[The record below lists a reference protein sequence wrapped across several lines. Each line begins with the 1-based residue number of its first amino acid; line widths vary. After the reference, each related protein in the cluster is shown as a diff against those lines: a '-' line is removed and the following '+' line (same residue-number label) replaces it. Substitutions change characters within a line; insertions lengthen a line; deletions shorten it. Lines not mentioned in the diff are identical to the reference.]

1 MSWETNILGSAMN
14 NCVLLE
20 ELLIKKSQQK
30 RRTSPSNFKVRFFVL
45 TKSKLA
51 YYEQRHGKKRTLKGS
66 VELSRIKCVEIV
78 KSDIIIPCQYKYP
91 FQIVHDSYIL
101 YVFAPNRE
109 SRQRWV
115 FTLKEETRNNNSLVS
130 KCHTDFWLDGKWR
143 CCAQTEK
150 MALGCVEYDPSKN
163 ASKKPLPPTPEDNWV
178 SAELLLYP
186 KEALVIAIYDYEAQ
200 NPQELTL
207 QYNEEYYVIDSSEE
221 HWWLIQDKNGHE
233 GYVPSSYLVEKSP
246 ENLQMYEWYNKN
258 ISRSKAEALLR
269 DEGREGAFMVRD
281 SRQPGM
287 YTVSVFTKALSTDNN
302 PVIKHY
308 HINETTDFPKR
319 YYLAEKH
326 VFDCIPDLINYHQ
339 HNAGGLVTRLRY
351 AVSSWRKKAP
361 ITAGLS
367 YGKLVINASE
377 LTRVQEIG
385 SGQFGVVYL
394 GYLLDKTKVAIKTIR
409 EGAMSEE
416 DFIEEAKVLMKL
428 SHPKLVQL
436 YGVCFEN
443 TPICLVFEFMEN
455 GCLSDYLR
463 SQRGTFSKETLLG
476 MCQDVCEGMTYLEQN
491 SVIHRDLAARNCLV
505 GESQVVKVSDFGMSR
520 IVLDDQYTSSTGTK
534 FPVKWSAPEVF
545 SYSNYSTKS
554 DVWSFGVLMWEVFSE
569 GKIPYENRTNAE
581 VVEEINAG
589 FRLYKP
595 KLASKAIY
603 DVMSHCWRMRKDERP
618 PFSLLLFQLSEI
630 SEYDL

>member
-1 MSWETNILGSAMN
+1 MN

-45 TKSKLA
+45 TKSNLA
-51 YYEQRHGKKRTLKGS
+51 YYEHRHGKKRTLKGS

-91 FQIVHDSYIL
+91 FQIVHDNYIL

-130 KCHTDFWLDGKWR
+130 KCHPDFWIDGKWR

-150 MALGCVEYDPSKN
+150 MAAGCVEYDPTKT
-163 ASKKPLPPTPEDNWV
+163 ASKKPLPPTPEDNWK
-178 SAELLLYP
+178 LLLDP
-186 KEALVIAIYDYEAQ
+186 KEALVMAIYDYEAQ

-233 GYVPSSYLVEKSP
+233 GYVPSSYLAEKSP
-246 ENLQMYEWYNKN
+246 DNLQIYEWYNKN
-258 ISRSKAEALLR
+258 ISRSKAETLLK

-326 VFDCIPDLINYHQ
+326 VFDCIPELIHYHQ

-367 YGKLVINASE
+367 YGKLVINPSE

-394 GYLLDKTKVAIKTIR
+394 GYLLEKTKVAIKTIR

-463 SQRGTFSKETLLG
+463 SQRGSFSKETLLG
-476 MCQDVCEGMTYLEQN
+476 MCQDVCEGMAYLEQN

-505 GESQVVKVSDFGMSR
+505 GESHVVKVSDFGMSR

-603 DVMSHCWRMRKDERP
+603 EVMSHCWRMRKDDRP
-618 PFSLLLFQLSEI
+618 SFSVLLYQLSEI
-630 SEYDL
+630 SEFDL

>member
-91 FQIVHDSYIL
+91 FQIVHDSYVL

-115 FTLKEETRNNNSLVS
+115 LTLKEETKNNNSLVS
-130 KCHTDFWLDGKWR
+130 KCHPDFWLDGKWR

-163 ASKKPLPPTPEDNWV
+163 ASKKPLPPTPEDNW
-178 SAELLLYP
+178 ELFLYP

>member
-1 MSWETNILGSAMN
+1 MN

-51 YYEQRHGKKRTLKGS
+51 YYEDRHGVRL
-66 VELSRIKCVEIV
+66 LSMTITP
-78 KSDIIIPCQYKYP
+78 SFLYP
-91 FQIVHDSYIL
+91 FSRLSMTITSSFLYPPLQIVHDNYIL

-115 FTLKEETRNNNSLVS
+115 LTLKEEIRYNNSLAS
-130 KCHTDFWLDGKWR
+130 KCHPDFWLDGKWR

-150 MALGCVEYDPSKN
+150 MAAGCIIFLDFFS

-178 SAELLLYP
+178 SKLLLDP
-186 KEALVIAIYDYEAQ
+186 REAVVIAIYDYEAQ

-221 HWWLIQDKNGHE
+221 HWWLIQDKNGRNFPGLE
-233 GYVPSSYLVEKSP
+233 MLTESLGVFR
-246 ENLQMYEWYNKN
+246 WYNKN
-258 ISRSKAEALLR
+258 ISRSKAETLLR
-269 DEGREGAFMVRD
+269 DEVKPLFSLKENLLLF
-281 SRQPGM
+281 
-287 YTVSVFTKALSTDNN
+287 STDNN

-326 VFDCIPDLINYHQ
+326 VFDSIPDLINYHQ
-339 HNAGGLVTRLRY
+339 HNAAGLVTRLRY
-351 AVSSWRKKAP
+351 AVSSWRKQAP

-436 YGVCFEN
+436 YGVCLEDA
-443 TPICLVFEFMEN
+443 PISLVFEFMEN

-463 SQRGTFSKETLLG
+463 SQRGSFCKETLLG
-476 MCQDVCEGMTYLEQN
+476 MCLDVCEGMAYLEQN

-505 GESQVVKVSDFGMSR
+505 GESHVVKVSDFGMSR

-603 DVMSHCWRMRKDERP
+603 EVMSHCWRMGKDERP
-618 PFSLLLFQLSEI
+618 SFSLLLFQLSEI
-630 SEYDL
+630 SEFDV

>member
-1 MSWETNILGSAMN
+1 MN

-51 YYEQRHGKKRTLKGS
+51 YYEHRHGVRQPFS
-66 VELSRIKCVEIV
+66 LSKQNNEGKDEI
-78 KSDIIIPCQYKYP
+78 SYLGLLLMACFLLYSA
-91 FQIVHDSYIL
+91 FQIVHDNYIL

-115 FTLKEETRNNNSLVS
+115 FTLKEEIINNNSLVS
-130 KCHTDFWLDGKWR
+130 KCHPDFWIDGKWR

-150 MALGCVEYDPSKN
+150 MAVGCVESTSNYSLDFLS

-178 SAELLLYP
+178 SKLLLDP
-186 KEALVIAIYDYEAQ
+186 KEALVMAIYDYEAQ

-207 QYNEEYYVIDSSEE
+207 QCNEEYYVIDSSEE
-221 HWWLIQDKNGHE
+221 HWWLIQDKNGNADWE
-233 GYVPSSYLVEKSP
+233 SFDVFR
-246 ENLQMYEWYNKN
+246 WYNKN
-258 ISRSKAEALLR
+258 ISRSKAETLLK
-269 DEGREGAFMVRD
+269 DEVN
-281 SRQPGM
+281 QC
-287 YTVSVFTKALSTDNN
+287 YTENLLFFSTDNN

-326 VFDCIPDLINYHQ
+326 VFDCIPELINYHQ

-367 YGKLVINASE
+367 YGKFIINPSE

-394 GYLLDKTKVAIKTIR
+394 GYLMERTKVAIKTIR

-463 SQRGTFSKETLLG
+463 SQRGSFSKETLLG
-476 MCQDVCEGMTYLEQN
+476 MCQDVCEGMAYLEQN

-505 GESQVVKVSDFGMSR
+505 GESHVVKVSDFGMSR
-520 IVLDDQYTSSTGTK
+520 VVLDDQYTSSTGTK

-569 GKIPYENRTNAE
+569 GKIPYENRTNGE

-603 DVMSHCWRMRKDERP
+603 EVMSHCWRMRKDDRP
-618 PFSLLLFQLSEI
+618 SFSILLYQLSEI
-630 SEYDL
+630 SELDL

>member
-1 MSWETNILGSAMN
+1 MSQERTILGPTMN

-20 ELLIKKSQQK
+20 EQLIKKSQQK

-51 YYEQRHGKKRTLKGS
+51 YYEHRHGKKRTLKGS

-91 FQIVHDSYIL
+91 FQIIHDNYIL

-115 FTLKEETRNNNSLVS
+115 ATLKEETRINNSLVS
-130 KCHTDFWLDGKWR
+130 KYHPDFWIDGKWR

-150 MALGCVEYDPSKN
+150 MAVGCIEYDPTRN
-163 ASKKPLPPTPEDNWV
+163 ASKKPLPPTPEDNWK
-178 SAELLLYP
+178 LLLDT
-186 KEALVIAIYDYEAQ
+186 KEALVMAIYDYEAQ

-246 ENLQMYEWYNKN
+246 ENLQIYEWYNKN
-258 ISRSKAEALLR
+258 ISRSKAEMLLK

-326 VFDCIPDLINYHQ
+326 VFDCIPELINYHQ

-367 YGKLVINASE
+367 YGKLVINPSE

-394 GYLLDKTKVAIKTIR
+394 GYWLEKTKVAIKTIR

-428 SHPKLVQL
+428 SHSKLVQL

-443 TPICLVFEFMEN
+443 TPICLVFEFM
-455 GCLSDYLR
+455 D
-463 SQRGTFSKETLLG
+463 QRGTFSKETLLG
-476 MCQDVCEGMTYLEQN
+476 MCQDVCEGMAYLEEN

-569 GKIPYENRTNAE
+569 GKMPYENRTNGE

-603 DVMSHCWRMRKDERP
+603 EVMSHCWCMVRKKIRP
-618 PFSLLLFQLSEI
+618 SFSLLLYQLSEI

>member
-1 MSWETNILGSAMN
+1 MN

-20 ELLIKKSQQK
+20 EQLIKKSQQK

-51 YYEQRHGKKRTLKGS
+51 YFEHRHGKKRTLKGS
-66 VELSRIKCVEIV
+66 IELSRIKCVEIV
-78 KSDIIIPCQYKYP
+78 KSDITIPCNYKYP
-91 FQIVHDSYIL
+91 FQILHDNYLL
-101 YVFAPNRE
+101 YVFAPDRE

-115 FTLKEETRNNNSLVS
+115 FTLKEETRNNNNLVP
-130 KCHTDFWLDGKWR
+130 KYHPNFWIDGRWR

-150 MALGCVEYDPSKN
+150 LAAGCIEYDPTKN
-163 ASKKPLPPTPEDNWV
+163 ASKKPLPPTPEDNWR
-178 SAELLLYP
+178 LLLDP
-186 KEALVIAIYDYEAQ
+186 KDALVMAIYDYKAQ

-207 QYNEEYYVIDSSEE
+207 QRGEEYYIIDNSED
-221 HWWLIQDKNGHE
+221 HWWMVQDKNGHE

-246 ENLQMYEWYNKN
+246 DNLQIYEWYNKN
-258 ISRSKAEALLR
+258 ISRNKAEALLK
-269 DEGREGAFMVRD
+269 DEGKEGAFMVRD

-287 YTVSVFTKALSTDNN
+287 YTVSVFTKALSNDST

-308 HINETTDFPKR
+308 HIKETDENPKR

-326 VFDCIPDLINYHQ
+326 VFDSIPELINYHQ
-339 HNAGGLVTRLRY
+339 HNAAGLVTRLRY
-351 AVSSWRKKAP
+351 AVCSWREKAP

-367 YGKLVINASE
+367 YGKWVINPWE
-377 LTRVQEIG
+377 LTFVQEIG
-385 SGQFGVVYL
+385 SGQFGLVHL
-394 GYLLDKTKVAIKTIR
+394 GYWLEQTKVAIKTIR

-416 DFIEEAKVLMKL
+416 DFIEEAQVMMKL

-436 YGVCFEN
+436 YGVCMEQA
-443 TPICLVFEFMEN
+443 PICLVFEFMEH

-463 SQRGTFSKETLLG
+463 NQRGSFSKETLLG
-476 MCQDVCEGMTYLEQN
+476 MCQDVCEGMAYLEQD

-520 IVLDDQYTSSTGTK
+520 YVLDDQYTSSTGTK

-569 GKIPYENRTNAE
+569 GKIPYESRTNAE

-589 FRLYKP
+589 LRLYKP

-603 DVMSHCWRMRKDERP
+603 ELMSSCWNARKEDRP
-618 PFSLLLFQLSEI
+618 PFSTLLYQLSEI
-630 SEYDL
+630 SEFDL

>member
-1 MSWETNILGSAMN
+1 MSWERTIFGSAMN

-51 YYEQRHGKKRTLKGS
+51 YYEHRHGKKRTLKGS

-91 FQIVHDSYIL
+91 FQIVHDNYIL

-115 FTLKEETRNNNSLVS
+115 FTLKEETRSNNSLVS
-130 KCHTDFWLDGKWR
+130 KCHPDFWIDGRWR

-150 MALGCVEYDPSKN
+150 MAPGCVEYDPTKN
-163 ASKKPLPPTPEDNWV
+163 ASKKPLPPTPEDNWK
-178 SAELLLYP
+178 LLLDP
-186 KEALVIAIYDYEAQ
+186 KEAVVMAIYDYEAQ

-233 GYVPSSYLVEKSP
+233 GYVPSSYLAEKSP
-246 ENLQMYEWYNKN
+246 ENLQIYEWYNKN
-258 ISRSKAEALLR
+258 ISRSKAETLLR

-326 VFDCIPDLINYHQ
+326 VFDCIPELINYHQ

-367 YGKLVINASE
+367 YGKLVINHSE

-394 GYLLDKTKVAIKTIR
+394 GYLLEKTKVAIKTIR

-443 TPICLVFEFMEN
+443 APISLVFEFMEN

-463 SQRGTFSKETLLG
+463 SQRGSFSKETLLG
-476 MCQDVCEGMTYLEQN
+476 MCQDVCEGMAYLEQN

-505 GESQVVKVSDFGMSR
+505 GESHVVKVSDFGMSR

-569 GKIPYENRTNAE
+569 GKIPYENRTNGE

-603 DVMSHCWRMRKDERP
+603 EVMSHCWRMRKDDRP
-618 PFSLLLFQLSEI
+618 SFSVLLYHLSEI
-630 SEYDL
+630 SEFDL

>member
-1 MSWETNILGSAMN
+1 MN

-51 YYEQRHGKKRTLKGS
+51 YYEDRHGKKRTLKGY

-91 FQIVHDSYIL
+91 FQTVHDNYIL

-115 FTLKEETRNNNSLVS
+115 LTLKEEIRYNNSLAS
-130 KCHTDFWLDGKWR
+130 KCHPDFWLDGKWR

-150 MALGCVEYDPSKN
+150 MAAGCVVYDPTKN
-163 ASKKPLPPTPEDNWV
+163 ASKKPLPPTPEDNWK
-178 SAELLLYP
+178 LLLDP
-186 KEALVIAIYDYEAQ
+186 REAVVIAIYDYEAQ

-246 ENLQMYEWYNKN
+246 ENLQVYEWYNKN
-258 ISRSKAEALLR
+258 ISRSKAETLLR

-326 VFDCIPDLINYHQ
+326 VFDSIPDLINYHQ
-339 HNAGGLVTRLRY
+339 HNAAGLVTRLRY
-351 AVSSWRKKAP
+351 AVSSWRKQAP

-436 YGVCFEN
+436 YGVCLEDA
-443 TPICLVFEFMEN
+443 PISLVFEFMEN

-463 SQRGTFSKETLLG
+463 SQRGSFCKETLLG
-476 MCQDVCEGMTYLEQN
+476 MCLDVCEGMAYLEQN

-505 GESQVVKVSDFGMSR
+505 GESHVVKVSDFGMSR

-603 DVMSHCWRMRKDERP
+603 EVMSHCWRMGKDERP
-618 PFSLLLFQLSEI
+618 SFSLLLFQLSEI
-630 SEYDL
+630 SEFDV

>member
-1 MSWETNILGSAMN
+1 MSWEMNILGSAMN

-30 RRTSPSNFKVRFFVL
+30 RRTSPSNFKVRYFVL
-45 TKSKLA
+45 TNSKLA
-51 YYEQRHGKKRTLKGS
+51 YYEHRHGKKRTLKGS

-91 FQIVHDSYIL
+91 FQIVHDNYIL

-115 FTLKEETRNNNSLVS
+115 LTLKEETRYNNSLAS
-130 KCHTDFWLDGKWR
+130 KCHPDFWLDGKWR

-150 MALGCVEYDPSKN
+150 MAAGCVIYDPTKN
-163 ASKKPLPPTPEDNWV
+163 ASKKPLPPTPEDNWK
-178 SAELLLYP
+178 LLLDP
-186 KEALVIAIYDYEAQ
+186 REAVVIAIYDYEAQ

-246 ENLQMYEWYNKN
+246 ENLQVYEWYNKN
-258 ISRSKAEALLR
+258 ISRSKAETLLR

-326 VFDCIPDLINYHQ
+326 VFDSIPDLINYHQ
-339 HNAGGLVTRLRY
+339 HNAAGLVTRLRY
-351 AVSSWRKKAP
+351 AVSSWRKQAP
-361 ITAGLS
+361 ITAGLC

-436 YGVCFEN
+436 YGVCLEDA
-443 TPICLVFEFMEN
+443 PISLVFEFMEN

-463 SQRGTFSKETLLG
+463 SQRGSFSQETLLG
-476 MCQDVCEGMTYLEQN
+476 MCLDVCEGMAYLEQN

-505 GESQVVKVSDFGMSR
+505 GESHVVKVSDFGMSR

-603 DVMSHCWRMRKDERP
+603 EVMSHCWRMGKDERP
-618 PFSLLLFQLSEI
+618 SFSLLLFQLSEI
-630 SEYDL
+630 SEFDM

>member
-1 MSWETNILGSAMN
+1 MSWEKTIFGSAMN

-51 YYEQRHGKKRTLKGS
+51 YYEHRHGKKRTLKGS

-91 FQIVHDSYIL
+91 FQIVHDNYIL

-130 KCHTDFWLDGKWR
+130 KCHPDFWIDGKWR

-150 MALGCVEYDPSKN
+150 MATGCVEYDPTKN
-163 ASKKPLPPTPEDNWV
+163 ASKKPLPPTPEDNWK
-178 SAELLLYP
+178 LLLDP
-186 KEALVIAIYDYEAQ
+186 KEALVMAIYDYEAQ

-246 ENLQMYEWYNKN
+246 ENLQIYEWYNKN
-258 ISRSKAEALLR
+258 ISRSKAETLLK

-326 VFDCIPDLINYHQ
+326 VFNCIPELINYHQ

-367 YGKLVINASE
+367 YGKLVINPSE

-394 GYLLDKTKVAIKTIR
+394 GYLLEKTKVAIKTIR

-463 SQRGTFSKETLLG
+463 SQRGSFSKETLLG

-505 GESQVVKVSDFGMSR
+505 GESHVVKVSDFGMSR

-569 GKIPYENRTNAE
+569 GKIPYENRTNGE

-589 FRLYKP
+589 FRLCKP

-603 DVMSHCWRMRKDERP
+603 EVMSHCWRMRKDDRP
-618 PFSLLLFQLSEI
+618 SFSVLLYHLSEI
-630 SEYDL
+630 SEFDL

>member
-1 MSWETNILGSAMN
+1 MN

-51 YYEQRHGKKRTLKGS
+51 YYEHRHGKKRTLKGS

-91 FQIVHDSYIL
+91 FQIVHDNYIL

-115 FTLKEETRNNNSLVS
+115 LTLKEETRYNNSLAS
-130 KCHTDFWLDGKWR
+130 KCHPDFWLDGKWR

-150 MALGCVEYDPSKN
+150 MAAGCVVYDPTKN
-163 ASKKPLPPTPEDNWV
+163 ASKKPLPPTPEDNWK
-178 SAELLLYP
+178 LLLDP
-186 KEALVIAIYDYEAQ
+186 REAVVIAIYDYEAQ

-233 GYVPSSYLVEKSP
+233 GFVPSSYLAEKSP
-246 ENLQMYEWYNKN
+246 ENLQVYEWYNKN
-258 ISRSKAEALLR
+258 ISRSKAETLLR

-326 VFDCIPDLINYHQ
+326 VFDSIPDLINYHQ
-339 HNAGGLVTRLRY
+339 HNAAGLVTRLRY
-351 AVSSWRKKAP
+351 AVSSWRKQAP
-361 ITAGLS
+361 ITAGLC

-436 YGVCFEN
+436 YGVCLEDA
-443 TPICLVFEFMEN
+443 PISLVFEFMEN

-463 SQRGTFSKETLLG
+463 SQRGSFSKETLLG
-476 MCQDVCEGMTYLEQN
+476 MCLDVCEGMAYLEQN

-505 GESQVVKVSDFGMSR
+505 GESYVVKVSDFGMSR

-569 GKIPYENRTNAE
+569 GKIPYENRNNAE

-603 DVMSHCWRMRKDERP
+603 EVMSHCWRMGKDERP
-618 PFSLLLFQLSEI
+618 SFSLLLFQLSEI
-630 SEYDL
+630 SEFDV

>member
-1 MSWETNILGSAMN
+1 MSWERTIFGSAMN

-51 YYEQRHGKKRTLKGS
+51 YYEHRHGKKRTLKGS

-78 KSDIIIPCQYKYP
+78 KSDIMIPCQYKYP
-91 FQIVHDSYIL
+91 FQIIHDNYIL

-109 SRQRWV
+109 SRQKWV
-115 FTLKEETRNNNSLVS
+115 FTLKEETRNNNSLAS
-130 KCHTDFWLDGKWR
+130 KCHPDFWIDGKWR

-150 MALGCVEYDPSKN
+150 MAAGCVEYDPTKT
-163 ASKKPLPPTPEDNWV
+163 ASKKPLPPTPEDNWK
-178 SAELLLYP
+178 SLLDP

-246 ENLQMYEWYNKN
+246 ENLQIYEWYNKN
-258 ISRSKAEALLR
+258 ISRSKAEALLK

-326 VFDCIPDLINYHQ
+326 VFDSIPELINYHQ

-367 YGKLVINASE
+367 YGKLVINPSE
-377 LTRVQEIG
+377 LTRVQEVG

-416 DFIEEAKVLMKL
+416 DFVEEAKVLMKL

-443 TPICLVFEFMEN
+443 APICLVFEFMEN

-463 SQRGTFSKETLLG
+463 SQRGSFTKETLLG
-476 MCQDVCEGMTYLEQN
+476 MCQDVCEGMAYLEQN

-505 GESQVVKVSDFGMSR
+505 GESHVVKVSDFGMSR

-603 DVMSHCWRMRKDERP
+603 EVMSHCWRMRKDDRP
-618 PFSLLLFQLSEI
+618 SFSLLLYQLSEI
-630 SEYDL
+630 SELDL

>member
-51 YYEQRHGKKRTLKGS
+51 YYEHRHGKKRTLKGS

-115 FTLKEETRNNNSLVS
+115 LTLKEETRYNNSLAL
-130 KCHTDFWLDGKWR
+130 KCHPDFWLDGKWR

-150 MALGCVEYDPSKN
+150 MAAGCVVYDPTKN
-163 ASKKPLPPTPEDNWV
+163 ASKKPLPPTPEDNWK
-178 SAELLLYP
+178 LLLDP
-186 KEALVIAIYDYEAQ
+186 KEAVVMAIYDYEAQ

-221 HWWLIQDKNGHE
+221 HWWLIQDKNGNADSE
-233 GYVPSSYLVEKSP
+233 SFDVFR
-246 ENLQMYEWYNKN
+246 WYNKN
-258 ISRSKAEALLR
+258 ISRSKAETLLR

-287 YTVSVFTKALSTDNN
+287 YTVSVFTK
-302 PVIKHY
+302 HY

-326 VFDCIPDLINYHQ
+326 VFDSIPDLINYHQ
-339 HNAGGLVTRLRY
+339 HNAAGLVTRLRY
-351 AVSSWRKKAP
+351 AVSSWRRKAP

-436 YGVCFEN
+436 YGVCFEDA
-443 TPICLVFEFMEN
+443 PICLVFEFMEN

-463 SQRGTFSKETLLG
+463 SQRGSFSKETLLG
-476 MCQDVCEGMTYLEQN
+476 MCLDVCEGMAYLEQN

-505 GESQVVKVSDFGMSR
+505 GESHVVKVSDFGMSR

-603 DVMSHCWRMRKDERP
+603 EVMSHCWRMRP
-618 PFSLLLFQLSEI
+618 SFSLLLFQLSEI
-630 SEYDL
+630 SEFDV

>member
-1 MSWETNILGSAMN
+1 
-14 NCVLLE
+14 
-20 ELLIKKSQQK
+20 
-30 RRTSPSNFKVRFFVL
+30 
-45 TKSKLA
+45 
-51 YYEQRHGKKRTLKGS
+51 
-66 VELSRIKCVEIV
+66 
-78 KSDIIIPCQYKYP
+78 
-91 FQIVHDSYIL
+91 
-101 YVFAPNRE
+101 
-109 SRQRWV
+109 
-115 FTLKEETRNNNSLVS
+115 
-130 KCHTDFWLDGKWR
+130 
-143 CCAQTEK
+143 
-150 MALGCVEYDPSKN
+150 
-163 ASKKPLPPTPEDNWV
+163 
-178 SAELLLYP
+178 LLL
-186 KEALVIAIYDYEAQ
+186 
-200 NPQELTL
+200 L
-207 QYNEEYYVIDSSEE
+207 Q
-221 HWWLIQDKNGHE
+221 
-233 GYVPSSYLVEKSP
+233 
-246 ENLQMYEWYNKN
+246 
-258 ISRSKAEALLR
+258 
-269 DEGREGAFMVRD
+269 GREGAFMVRD

-326 VFDCIPDLINYHQ
+326 VFDCIPELINYHQ

-367 YGKLVINASE
+367 YGKLVINHSE

-394 GYLLDKTKVAIKTIR
+394 GYLLEKTKVAIKTIR

-443 TPICLVFEFMEN
+443 APISLVFEFMEN

-463 SQRGTFSKETLLG
+463 SQRGSFSKETLLG
-476 MCQDVCEGMTYLEQN
+476 MCQDVCEGMAYLEQN

-505 GESQVVKVSDFGMSR
+505 GESHVVKVSDFGMSR

-554 DVWSFGVLMWEVFSE
+554 DVWSFG
-569 GKIPYENRTNAE
+569 
-581 VVEEINAG
+581 
-589 FRLYKP
+589 
-595 KLASKAIY
+595 
-603 DVMSHCWRMRKDERP
+603 
-618 PFSLLLFQLSEI
+618 
-630 SEYDL
+630 

>member
-1 MSWETNILGSAMN
+1 MN

-20 ELLIKKSQQK
+20 EQLIKKSQQK

-51 YYEQRHGKKRTLKGS
+51 YFEHRHGKKRTLKGS
-66 VELSRIKCVEIV
+66 IELSRIKCVEIV
-78 KSDIIIPCQYKYP
+78 KSDITIPCHYKYP
-91 FQIVHDSYIL
+91 FQVLHDNYLL

-115 FTLKEETRNNNSLVS
+115 FTLKEETRNNNNLVP
-130 KCHTDFWLDGKWR
+130 KYHPNFWIDGKWR

-150 MALGCVEYDPSKN
+150 LAAGCIEYDPTKN
-163 ASKKPLPPTPEDNWV
+163 ASKKPLPPTPEDNWR
-178 SAELLLYP
+178 LLLDP
-186 KEALVIAIYDYEAQ
+186 KDALVMAIYDYRAQ

-207 QYNEEYYVIDSSEE
+207 QRGEEYYVIDNSED
-221 HWWLIQDKNGHE
+221 HWWMIQDKNGHE

-246 ENLQMYEWYNKN
+246 DNLQIYEWYNKN
-258 ISRSKAEALLR
+258 ISRNKAEALLK
-269 DEGREGAFMVRD
+269 DEGKEGAFMVRD

-287 YTVSVFTKALSTDNN
+287 YTVSVFTKALSNDNN

-308 HINETTDFPKR
+308 HIKETDENPKR

-326 VFDCIPDLINYHQ
+326 VFDSIPELINYHQ
-339 HNAGGLVTRLRY
+339 HNAAGLVTRLRY
-351 AVSSWRKKAP
+351 AVCSWKEKAP

-367 YGKLVINASE
+367 YGKWVINPWE
-377 LTRVQEIG
+377 LTFVQEIG
-385 SGQFGVVYL
+385 SGQFGLVHL
-394 GYLLDKTKVAIKTIR
+394 GFWLEQTKVAIKTIR

-416 DFIEEAKVLMKL
+416 DFIEEAQVMMKL

-436 YGVCFEN
+436 YGVCMEQA
-443 TPICLVFEFMEN
+443 PICLVFEFMEH

-463 SQRGTFSKETLLG
+463 NQRGSFSKETLLG
-476 MCQDVCEGMTYLEQN
+476 MCQDVCEGMAYLEQD
-491 SVIHRDLAARNCLV
+491 SVIHRDLVLRVTEHALPFVC
-505 GESQVVKVSDFGMSR
+505 SR
-520 IVLDDQYTSSTGTK
+520 YVLDDQYTSSTGTK

-589 FRLYKP
+589 LRLYKP

-603 DVMSHCWRMRKDERP
+603 ELMSSCWNRKEDRP
-618 PFSLLLFQLSEI
+618 PFSTLLYQLSEI
-630 SEYDL
+630 SEFDL

>member
-1 MSWETNILGSAMN
+1 MN

-51 YYEQRHGKKRTLKGS
+51 YYEHRHGKKRTLKGS

-78 KSDIIIPCQYKYP
+78 KSDIMIPCQYKYP
-91 FQIVHDSYIL
+91 FQIIHDNYIL

-109 SRQRWV
+109 SRQKWV
-115 FTLKEETRNNNSLVS
+115 FTLKEETRNNNSLAS
-130 KCHTDFWLDGKWR
+130 KCHPDFWIDGKWR

-150 MALGCVEYDPSKN
+150 MAAGCVEYDPTKT

-178 SAELLLYP
+178 SAKSLLDP

-246 ENLQMYEWYNKN
+246 ENLQIYEWYNKN
-258 ISRSKAEALLR
+258 ISRSKAEALLK

-326 VFDCIPDLINYHQ
+326 VFDSIPELINYHQ

-367 YGKLVINASE
+367 YGKLVINPSE
-377 LTRVQEIG
+377 LTRVQEVG

-416 DFIEEAKVLMKL
+416 DFVEEAKVLMKL

-443 TPICLVFEFMEN
+443 APICLVFEFMEN

-463 SQRGTFSKETLLG
+463 SQRGSFTKETLLG
-476 MCQDVCEGMTYLEQN
+476 MCQDVCEGMAYLEQN

-505 GESQVVKVSDFGMSR
+505 GESHVVKVSDFGMSR

-603 DVMSHCWRMRKDERP
+603 EVMSHCWRMRKDDRP
-618 PFSLLLFQLSEI
+618 SFSLLLYQLSEI
-630 SEYDL
+630 SELDL

>member
-1 MSWETNILGSAMN
+1 MSQERTILGPTMN

-20 ELLIKKSQQK
+20 EQLIKKSQQK

-51 YYEQRHGKKRTLKGS
+51 YYEHRHGKKRTLKGS

-91 FQIVHDSYIL
+91 FQIIHDNYIL

-115 FTLKEETRNNNSLVS
+115 ATLKEETRINNSLVS
-130 KCHTDFWLDGKWR
+130 KYHPDFWIDGKWR

-150 MALGCVEYDPSKN
+150 MAVGCIEYDPTRN
-163 ASKKPLPPTPEDNWV
+163 ASKKPLPPTPEDNWK
-178 SAELLLYP
+178 LLLDT
-186 KEALVIAIYDYEAQ
+186 KEALVMAIYDYEAQ

-246 ENLQMYEWYNKN
+246 ENLQIYEWYNKN
-258 ISRSKAEALLR
+258 ISRSKAEMLLK

-326 VFDCIPDLINYHQ
+326 VFDCIPELINYHQ

-367 YGKLVINASE
+367 YGKLVINPSE

-394 GYLLDKTKVAIKTIR
+394 GYWLEKTKVAIKTIR

-428 SHPKLVQL
+428 SHSKLVQL

-443 TPICLVFEFMEN
+443 TPICLVFEFMEH

-476 MCQDVCEGMTYLEQN
+476 MCQDVCEGMAYLEEN

-569 GKIPYENRTNAE
+569 GKMPYENRTNGE

-603 DVMSHCWRMRKDERP
+603 EVMSHCWCMRKEDRP
-618 PFSLLLFQLSEI
+618 SFSLLLYQLSEI

>member
-1 MSWETNILGSAMN
+1 KSLLNTKET
-14 NCVLLE
+14 
-20 ELLIKKSQQK
+20 
-30 RRTSPSNFKVRFFVL
+30 
-45 TKSKLA
+45 
-51 YYEQRHGKKRTLKGS
+51 
-66 VELSRIKCVEIV
+66 
-78 KSDIIIPCQYKYP
+78 
-91 FQIVHDSYIL
+91 
-101 YVFAPNRE
+101 
-109 SRQRWV
+109 
-115 FTLKEETRNNNSLVS
+115 LV
-130 KCHTDFWLDGKWR
+130 
-143 CCAQTEK
+143 
-150 MALGCVEYDPSKN
+150 M
-163 ASKKPLPPTPEDNWV
+163 
-178 SAELLLYP
+178 
-186 KEALVIAIYDYEAQ
+186 AIYDYEAQ

-207 QYNEEYYVIDSSEE
+207 QYNEEYHVIDSSEE

-233 GYVPSSYLVEKSP
+233 GYVPSSYLAEKSP
-246 ENLQMYEWYNKN
+246 ENLQIYEWYNKN
-258 ISRSKAEALLR
+258 INRSKAEMLLR

-326 VFDCIPDLINYHQ
+326 VFNCIPELINYHQ

-351 AVSSWRKKAP
+351 AVSSWKKKAP

-367 YGKLVINASE
+367 YGKLVINPSE

-394 GYLLDKTKVAIKTIR
+394 GYWLEKTKVAIKTIR

-443 TPICLVFEFMEN
+443 TPICLVFEFMEH

-463 SQRGTFSKETLLG
+463 SQRGSFSKETLLG
-476 MCQDVCEGMTYLEQN
+476 MCLDVCEGMAYLEQN
-491 SVIHRDLAARNCLV
+491 CVIHRDLAARNCLV

-554 DVWSFGVLMWEVFSE
+554 DVWSF
-569 GKIPYENRTNAE
+569 
-581 VVEEINAG
+581 
-589 FRLYKP
+589 
-595 KLASKAIY
+595 
-603 DVMSHCWRMRKDERP
+603 
-618 PFSLLLFQLSEI
+618 
-630 SEYDL
+630 

>member
-1 MSWETNILGSAMN
+1 MN

-20 ELLIKKSQQK
+20 EQLIKKSQQK

-51 YYEQRHGKKRTLKGS
+51 YYEHRHGKKRTLKGS

-91 FQIVHDSYIL
+91 FQVSLSVGYTD
-101 YVFAPNRE
+101 
-109 SRQRWV
+109 
-115 FTLKEETRNNNSLVS
+115 NNNSLVS
-130 KCHTDFWLDGKWR
+130 KYHPDFWIDGKWR

-150 MALGCVEYDPSKN
+150 MAVGCIEYDPTKTGSCPSFSYFWYTGKL
-163 ASKKPLPPTPEDNWV
+163 SLIFFSPLI
-178 SAELLLYP
+178 LL
-186 KEALVIAIYDYEAQ
+186 Q
-200 NPQELTL
+200 
-207 QYNEEYYVIDSSEE
+207 
-221 HWWLIQDKNGHE
+221 
-233 GYVPSSYLVEKSP
+233 
-246 ENLQMYEWYNKN
+246 
-258 ISRSKAEALLR
+258 
-269 DEGREGAFMVRD
+269 GREGAFMVRD

-319 YYLAEKH
+319 YYLAEKY
-326 VFDCIPDLINYHQ
+326 VFDCIPELINYHQ

-351 AVSSWRKKAP
+351 AVSSWKKKAP

-367 YGKLVINASE
+367 YGKLVINPSE

-394 GYLLDKTKVAIKTIR
+394 GYWLEKTKVAIKTIR

-443 TPICLVFEFMEN
+443 TPICLVFEFMEH

-463 SQRGTFSKETLLG
+463 SQRGSFSKETLLG
-476 MCQDVCEGMTYLEQN
+476 MCLDVCEGMAYLEQN

-505 GESQVVKVSDFGMSR
+505 GESHVVKVSDFGMSR

-569 GKIPYENRTNAE
+569 GKMPYENRTNGE

-603 DVMSHCWRMRKDERP
+603 EVMSHCWSMRKEDRP
-618 PFSLLLFQLSEI
+618 SFSLLLYQLSEV
-630 SEYDL
+630 SEFDL

>member
-1 MSWETNILGSAMN
+1 MSWERTILGAAMN

-20 ELLIKKSQQK
+20 EQLIKKSQQK

-45 TKSKLA
+45 TESKLA
-51 YYEQRHGKKRTLKGS
+51 YYEHRHGKKRTLKGS

-91 FQIVHDSYIL
+91 FQIVHDNHIL

-115 FTLKEETRNNNSLVS
+115 FTLKEETRNNNSLVQ
-130 KCHTDFWLDGKWR
+130 KYHPNFWMDGKWR
-143 CCAQTEK
+143 CCDQTEK
-150 MALGCVEYDPSKN
+150 MAVGCVEYDPTKN
-163 ASKKPLPPTPEDNWV
+163 ASKKPLPPTPEDNWK
-178 SAELLLYP
+178 LLLDP
-186 KEALVIAIYDYEAQ
+186 KDALVLAIYDYEAQ

-207 QYNEEYYVIDSSEE
+207 QYNEEYYVIDNSEE

-246 ENLQMYEWYNKN
+246 DNLQIYEWYNKN
-258 ISRSKAEALLR
+258 MSRSKAEMLLR
-269 DEGREGAFMVRD
+269 DEGKEGAFMVRD

-308 HINETTDFPKR
+308 HINETNDFPKR

-351 AVSSWRKKAP
+351 AVCPWRKKAP

-367 YGKLVINASE
+367 YGKLVINPCE
-377 LTRVQEIG
+377 LTCVQEIG
-385 SGQFGVVYL
+385 SGQFGVVHL

-416 DFIEEAKVLMKL
+416 DFIEEAKVMMKL

-436 YGVCFEN
+436 YGVCFEK
-443 TPICLVFEFMEN
+443 TPICLVFEFMEH
-455 GCLSDYLR
+455 GCLLDYLR

-476 MCQDVCEGMTYLEQN
+476 MCQDVCEGMAYLEQN

-505 GESQVVKVSDFGMSR
+505 GESHVVKVSDFGMSR
-520 IVLDDQYTSSTGTK
+520 FVLDDQYTSSTGTK

-569 GKIPYENRTNAE
+569 GKIPYENRTNGE

-603 DVMSHCWRMRKDERP
+603 EVMSHCWSMRKDDRP
-618 PFSLLLFQLSEI
+618 SFSVLLYQLSEI
-630 SEYDL
+630 SEFDL

>member
-1 MSWETNILGSAMN
+1 MN

-51 YYEQRHGKKRTLKGS
+51 YYEHRHGKRTLKGS
-66 VELSRIKCVEIV
+66 VELSRIRCVEIV

-115 FTLKEETRNNNSLVS
+115 FTLKEEIRNNNSLVS
-130 KCHTDFWLDGKWR
+130 KCHPDFWIDGKWR

-150 MALGCVEYDPSKN
+150 MAPGCVEYDPTKN
-163 ASKKPLPPTPEDNWV
+163 ASKKPLPPTPEDNWDAV
-178 SAELLLYP
+178 
-186 KEALVIAIYDYEAQ
+186 VMAIYDYEAQ

-221 HWWLIQDKNGHE
+221 HWWLIQDKNGRNADLASFD
-233 GYVPSSYLVEKSP
+233 VFR
-246 ENLQMYEWYNKN
+246 WYNKN
-258 ISRSKAEALLR
+258 ISRSKAETLLK

-287 YTVSVFTKALSTDNN
+287 YTVSVFT
-302 PVIKHY
+302 KHY

-326 VFDCIPDLINYHQ
+326 VFDCIPELINYH
-339 HNAGGLVTRLRY
+339 HYWFTML
-351 AVSSWRKKAP
+351 P
-361 ITAGLS
+361 
-367 YGKLVINASE
+367 GKLVINPSE

-394 GYLLDKTKVAIKTIR
+394 GYLLEKTKVAIKTIR

-463 SQRGTFSKETLLG
+463 SQRGSFSKETLLG
-476 MCQDVCEGMTYLEQN
+476 MCQDVCEGMAYLEQN

-505 GESQVVKVSDFGMSR
+505 GESHVVKVSDFGMSR

-569 GKIPYENRTNAE
+569 GKIPYENRTNGE

-603 DVMSHCWRMRKDERP
+603 EVMSHCWRMRKDDRP
-618 PFSLLLFQLSEI
+618 SFSVLLYQLSEI
-630 SEYDL
+630 SEFDL